1 MVADV
6 PRQVSLRRFPGSNV
20 LSYYVIIIFI
30 YNYTYNRV
38 TSICIDLSKIKL
50 FVFVFALFG
59 GNFNKSALGSDY
71 NICHVMYVTI
81 DFHRM
86 IGILV
91 VKVNMKCHEE
101 FQDRNAVQ
109 TLVELCTIR
118 AGVADCDKLSYNN
131 ICYLSDLVIV
141 HLL

>member
-50 FVFVFALFG
+50 FVFVL
-59 GNFNKSALGSDY
+59 SAYITSVW
-71 NICHVMYVTI
+71 NISKTSAKP
-81 DFHRM
+81 
-86 IGILV
+86 L
-91 VKVNMKCHEE
+91 
-101 FQDRNAVQ
+101 
-109 TLVELCTIR
+109 
-118 AGVADCDKLSYNN
+118 
-131 ICYLSDLVIV
+131 
-141 HLL
+141 